1 MPTRRNEPLLL
12 FESWDLQSHEI
23 APRNRLFSLEPIGV
37 GTMRCESFTSY
48 IARQAKAH
56 SVTAGALFTY
66 ELAPRSNKSYLLREN
81 KRGQGVLSTT
91 FYPATP
97 ALNGMGS
104 TAIDWVRIV
113 EELNGRRDLRFL
125 TMLKW
130 TDVLTEKLFS
140 RAVRAWCSE
149 CLEEQKARCADR
161 YEHLLWIQ
169 KIVKVCPLHKRRL
182 ETDCPNCGRN
192 MRPLGDRSLPGF
204 CSRCGEWL
212 ASLEGQDKEPTD
224 MSQEEMNYEVWV
236 AKQVGQLIAAAPN
249 LSSEPTKQMVLESLF
264 TCIALTSGGNGR
276 GFARHFGLNT
286 ITVASWRRSVFLPQ
300 TDLLLKI
307 CSQMEV
313 SLFDFIVTKA
323 YLSNNEWRDMAER
336 IRAHAAR
343 KYARREPKNVKR
355 ALLAALK
362 EKRPRSLTD
371 IAQGLGYVS
380 AAGIRKLFP
389 DICQKL
395 QARRGL
401 LPSLKTPGLRLEV
414 RDDKALRRLLFE
426 ALNQEY
432 PPSLYVLARNLGYKS
447 SHPLL
452 RRFRELCD
460 SIINRRAE
468 WKRKRKESI
477 KRALEAALTENPAPS
492 LTNLARRLGYETGTT
507 IGVYFPRLC
516 AKISRRH
523 TKFLSS
529 RREEIRNQLGAAL
542 SEAVP
547 PTLREL
553 ADRIGYSWSYLSVQF
568 PTECRLL
575 TKRRRGVL
583 KRLSVSR
590 KKRARR
596 SIKLIAKRL
605 YAEKV
610 YPSITQVRAKL
621 PTEIS
626 VDTKELS
633 DTLREVR
640 RELGLPHRFRM
651 SIS

>member
-1 MPTRRNEPLLL
+1 MPRRRNMPLLL

-56 SVTAGALFTY
+56 SVTTGALFTH
-66 ELAPRSNKSYLLREN
+66 ELAPRANKSYLLKGN
-81 KRGQGVLSTT
+81 KRSQSVLSTT

-104 TAIDWVRIV
+104 TASDWVRIV
-113 EELNGRRDLRFL
+113 EQLNGQRDLRFL

-149 CLEEQKARCADR
+149 CLEEQKARGADR

-169 KIVKVCPLHKRRL
+169 KIVKVCPFHKRRF

-212 ASLEGQDKEPTD
+212 ASLKRQDEPIY

-264 TCIALTSGGNGR
+264 TCIDRLSGGNCN
-276 GFARHFGLNT
+276 GFARYFGLNP
-286 ITVASWRRSVFLPQ
+286 ITVNSWRQGRPLPQ
-300 TDLLLKI
+300 TDLLLNI

-313 SLFDFIVTKA
+313 SLFDFIVTKT
-323 YLSNNEWRDMAER
+323 YLSNKEWRAMAEK
-336 IRAHAAR
+336 IRLHAAR
-343 KYARREPKNVKR
+343 RYARRAPKNVKR

-362 EKRPRSLTD
+362 EKRPRCLTD

-389 DICQKL
+389 DICKKL
-395 QARRGL
+395 LARHRLVPG
-401 LPSLKTPGLRLEV
+401 LKTPSPRQEV
-414 RDDKALRRLLFE
+414 HDDKALRRLLVE
-426 ALNQEY
+426 ALNQEC
-432 PPSLYVLARNLGYKS
+432 PPSLYVLGRNLGYKS
-447 SHPLL
+447 SDPLL

-460 SIINRRAE
+460 SINNRRAE
-468 WKRKRKESI
+468 WKRMRKESI
-477 KRALEAALTENPAPS
+477 KDALEAALTEQPPPS
-492 LTNLARRLGYETGTT
+492 ITKVGCRLGYPNGVT

-516 AKISRRH
+516 EEISKRH
-523 TKFLSS
+523 INFLSS
-529 RREEIRNQLGAAL
+529 RREEIRDQLRAAL
-542 SEAVP
+542 GEAVP
-547 PTLREL
+547 PTLREV
-553 ADRIGYSWSYLSVQF
+553 ADRVGYSWSYLSVQF

-575 TKRRRGVL
+575 TKRRRRVL

-610 YPSITQVRAKL
+610 YPSISQVRAKL
-621 PTEIS
+621 PAEIS

-640 RELGLPHRFRM
+640 RELCLPHR
-651 SIS
+651 